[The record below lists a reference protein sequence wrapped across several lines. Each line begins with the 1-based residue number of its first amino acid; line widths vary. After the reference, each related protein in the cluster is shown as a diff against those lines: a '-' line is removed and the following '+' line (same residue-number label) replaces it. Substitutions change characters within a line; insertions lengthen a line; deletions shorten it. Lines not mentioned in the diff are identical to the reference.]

1 MADLDSRPVSSV
13 RDFTPIRPTLPPPE
27 QVTSDEHGHRHFSI
41 QTAKGTIS
49 VQEWFRE
56 WQLRGTAEAL
66 EAFGAIHLEWLPGR
80 TGNGKTRQTVVFA
93 PDGRIFLGSWR
104 GSGLRALP
112 HISIA
117 KSSGEIITVHMR
129 FNGAERAQFDEF
141 QRQREQRKTWE
152 TAKSIRQDRDFIG
165 DWQKAILTRIDELE
179 GLIAGR
185 RYFTGLPEIG
195 LRVREQ
201 KPILAA
207 LADAKAWAECCSPQF
222 KDAMRK
228 DNVYSL
234 NGEAYRRLAG
244 Q

>member
-13 RDFTPIRPTLPPPE
+13 RGFTPARPTFPPPE
-27 QVTSDEHGHRHFSI
+27 QVTSDEHGYRNFSI
-41 QTAKGTIS
+41 KTAKGTIS
-49 VQEWFRE
+49 VQEWYRE
-56 WQLRGTAEAL
+56 WRLRGTAEAL
-66 EAFGAIHLEWLPGR
+66 EAFGAIHPEWLPGLA
-80 TGNGKTRQTVVFA
+80 GNGKVLQKVVFA
-93 PDGRIFLGSWR
+93 PDGRIVLGVWK
-104 GSGLRALP
+104 GTKPKLP
-112 HISIA
+112 HITIQ
-117 KSSGEIITVHMR
+117 KEGERSYSVYMP
-129 FNGAERAQFDEF
+129 FNSEERAARDEYC
-141 QRQREQRKTWE
+141 RQQEERRTWE

-207 LADAKAWAECCSPQF
+207 LADAKAWAECCTPQL
-222 KDAMRK
+222 KDAMRR